1 MEERFV
7 TNKTMKPWPLGG
19 KAKMGIIL
27 PSTNTGYYSY
37 ELRVISP
44 EGVVTLETRV
54 MGGKLTLENLRRMRE
69 DVVYG
74 AKLLAV
80 AAPSVITFEAT
91 AAGFILGVEGE
102 KALIKEMQDATGIR
116 CTTGSESVTESLR
129 FLGIKRMILYA
140 ATPEEITL
148 KSLQYFDTLG
158 FKVLIHESLGGQI
171 GSEINGISPW
181 ETYSHVMRLYRKC
194 PEADGIFVSGGGLRT
209 LEMMERLEKDS
220 GLPVVSTVVA
230 NMWHC
235 LKLSGVKDLVHGFGQ
250 LLERDRISEISRV
263 TQ

>member
-7 TNKTMKPWPLGG
+7 TNKTMKTWPLGW
-19 KAKMGIIL
+19 KAKIGIIL

-54 MGGKLTLENLRRMRE
+54 MGGKLTIETLRRMRE
-69 DVVYG
+69 DVVYA

-80 AAPSVITFEAT
+80 GAPSVITYEAT
-91 AAGFILGVEGE
+91 AAGFILGVDGE
-102 KALIKEMQDATGIR
+102 KALIKEIQDTTGIR
-116 CTTGSESVTESLR
+116 ATTGSESVTESLR
-129 FLGIKRMILYA
+129 FLGIKKMILYA

-148 KSLQYFDTLG
+148 KSLQYFESLG
-158 FKVLIHESLGGQI
+158 LEVPVHESFGGQI
-171 GSEINGISPW
+171 GSEINGVSPW
-181 ETYSHVMRLYRKC
+181 ETYSNVMRLYRKY
-194 PEADGIFVSGGGLRT
+194 PDADGIFISGGGLRT
-209 LEMMERLEKDS
+209 LEMIETLEKDS

-235 LKLSGVKDLVHGFGQ
+235 LKLSGVNDLVRGFGQ
-250 LLERDRISEISRV
+250 LLERDRIS
-263 TQ
+263 

>member
-19 KAKMGIIL
+19 KAKIGIIL

-54 MGGKLTLENLRRMRE
+54 MGGKLTLENLRRMRD
-69 DVVYG
+69 DVVYA

-116 CTTGSESVTESLR
+116 ATTGSESVTESLR

-148 KSLQYFDTLG
+148 KSLQYFEYPG
-158 FKVLIHESLGGQI
+158 F
-171 GSEINGISPW
+171 
-181 ETYSHVMRLYRKC
+181 
-194 PEADGIFVSGGGLRT
+194 
-209 LEMMERLEKDS
+209 
-220 GLPVVSTVVA
+220 
-230 NMWHC
+230 
-235 LKLSGVKDLVHGFGQ
+235 
-250 LLERDRISEISRV
+250 
-263 TQ
+263 

>member
-7 TNKTMKPWPLGG
+7 TNKTMKPWPLGW
-19 KAKMGIIL
+19 KAKIGVLL
-27 PSTNTGYYSY
+27 PSTDIGYCPY
-37 ELRVISP
+37 ELRVICP
-44 EGVVTLETRV
+44 EGVVTLETRI
-54 MGGKLTLENLRRMRE
+54 MGGKLTLETLRRMRE

-74 AKLLAV
+74 AKLLAG
-80 AAPSVITFEAT
+80 AAPSVITYEAT

-102 KALIKEMQDATGIR
+102 KALIKEIQDATGIR
-116 CTTGSESVTESLR
+116 ATTGSESVAESLR

-158 FKVLIHESLGGQI
+158 LEVLVHESLGGRI
-171 GSEINGISPW
+171 GPEINRVSPW
-181 ETYSHVMRLYRKC
+181 ETYSNVMRLYRKC
-194 PEADGIFVSGGGLRT
+194 PDTDGIFVSGGGLRT
-209 LEMMERLEKDS
+209 LEMIETLEKDS

-235 LKLSGVKDLVHGFGQ
+235 LKLSGVKDSVRGFGQ
-250 LLERDRISEISRV
+250 LLGRDRISETSIK
-263 TQ
+263 